1 MRFRIIFYR
10 IGTARKIVVRTDR
23 GVCDMEQNELK
34 ILRIRSLAQILCIVL
49 GVYLIQMLCATLWAA
64 IAVLFNVADPSA
76 KLMEMSVVSAF
87 LVILWCC
94 LFYYQSG
101 WGIFGYRRVCSVKA
115 VISILGL
122 GMGGCIVLALLLS
135 FLQTLFPAAFAGYTK
150 VMDQFGRGEQVIT
163 LLYTIGMGPIMEEL
177 IFRGAVL
184 DRLRLAAYPFWL
196 ANLIQAALFGIYHMN
211 LIQGIYGFLWGMLL
225 GALYQASGSILASIL
240 AHMTFNTTNYLL
252 MWLFPQ
258 GKPVSIPLYLGIFLF
273 GVIFFAVGLCYTR
286 KMLVSK
292 RAG

>member
-1 MRFRIIFYR
+1 
-10 IGTARKIVVRTDR
+10 
-23 GVCDMEQNELK
+23 MEQNELK
-34 ILRIRSLAQILCIVL
+34 ALRIRSLAQILCIVL
-49 GVYLIQMLCATLWAA
+49 VVYLIQMLCAVLWTAM
-64 IAVLFNVADPSA
+64 AVLFNAADPST
-76 KLMEMSVVSAF
+76 KLMEMSALSAF
-87 LVILWCC
+87 LVLLWCC

-101 WGIFGYRRVCSVKA
+101 WGIFEYRRLCSLKT

-135 FLQTLFPAAFAGYTK
+135 LLQTLFPAAFAGYTK

-163 LLYTIGMGPIMEEL
+163 LLYTIAIGPIMEEM

-184 DRLRLAAYPFWL
+184 DRLRLAAFPFWL

-225 GALYQASGSILASIL
+225 AALYQASGSILASIL

-258 GKPVSIPLYLGIFLF
+258 GRAVSVSRYLGIFFF
-273 GVIFFAVGLCYTR
+273 GVFFFGLGLCYTK

-292 RAG
+292 KTN